1 MIRFKRYPY
10 RIGETYGQ
18 DGQLTSRQIT
28 MAINKPVRQAKKQQ
42 QKAPLLAALL
52 TAEPLG
58 DFDPVAEYN
67 RRQALK
73 DHSTQSTRNFHA
85 QTWLKARKRLFELDP
100 ATQRGII
107 EHWNW
112 LTRRHLPATAV
123 YFAGVVDK
131 LSGDQAKRVAK
142 CEQDFSEWKA
152 QQQKQTG
159 KQLDIFGSCA

>member
-1 MIRFKRYPY
+1 MINFRKYPY

-42 QKAPLLAALL
+42 QKAPLLAELL
-52 TAEPLG
+52 TAEPLA

-67 RRQALK
+67 
-73 DHSTQSTRNFHA
+73 
-85 QTWLKARKRLFELDP
+85 
-100 ATQRGII
+100 
-107 EHWNW
+107 
-112 LTRRHLPATAV
+112 RRHLPATAV

-142 CEQDFSEWKA
+142 CEQDFGEWKA